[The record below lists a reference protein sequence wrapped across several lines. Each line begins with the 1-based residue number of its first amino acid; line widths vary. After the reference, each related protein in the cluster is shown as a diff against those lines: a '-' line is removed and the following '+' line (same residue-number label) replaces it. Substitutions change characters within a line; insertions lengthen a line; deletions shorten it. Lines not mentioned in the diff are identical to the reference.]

1 MLWITLT
8 AVFAIS
14 FILIY
19 NFIKCENNKEPYSEQ
34 MNATMVVVV
43 AALLALPILVVV
55 GAFTFAIIG
64 SVSLIDIMF
73 SLNLSTSQLV
83 ILGVIFII
91 YLYTLDSL
99 FELTLKNFIKQ
110 VLLYTLLI
118 FLVRVGAFYI
128 IGSII
133 GLPKQ
138 TGLAIAIGVSVT
150 VLLIEFL
157 FKLREKTVEDRAE
170 KV

>member
-8 AVFAIS
+8 AVYTIS

-19 NFIKCENNKEPYSEQ
+19 NFIKRQNRNEPYSER
-34 MNATMVVVV
+34 MNPLMVVVV

-99 FELTLKNFIKQ
+99 FELILKNFIKH
-110 VLLYTLLI
+110 VLLYTLFI

-133 GLPKQ
+133 GLAEQ
-138 TGLAIAIGVSVT
+138 TGLAIAIGVSAT
-150 VLLIEFL
+150 VLLIEIL
-157 FKLREKTVEDRAE
+157 FKLREKTVEE
-170 KV
+170 E